1 MKNIINKEINRYCF
15 ISEFN
20 DLKKLKIKLTTGYS
34 SPIYKQPLYQEI
46 NKLWIS
52 KYQKFPDYNL
62 QKCTNCEKKV
72 PGGMKTG
79 EKFFETE
86 QFFRELEK
94 FKKTYLCGICRDKNR
109 LDN

>member
-1 MKNIINKEINRYCF
+1 MRFGEIKKKEKIVN
-15 ISEFN
+15 FN
-20 DLKKLKIKLTTGYS
+20 LEL
-34 SPIYKQPLYQEI
+34 
-46 NKLWIS
+46 
-52 KYQKFPDYNL
+52 
-62 QKCTNCEKKV
+62 KCTNCEKKV